1 MRIPYI
7 VGRWVRGQS
16 HYGRQRLMDY
26 LLVAGDSATWLVGTR
41 RMGKTSL
48 LRQLEHLTAHDQGE
62 FVPLFWDLQGCQ
74 SGVEMSDELFFAVEE
89 SSARFAAYGID
100 CAQFSGMDATEILRG
115 LARQLRTVDKRLLL
129 LVDEA
134 EVLIGIAAREAG
146 WLGKLRK
153 VLQEGSVRTI
163 VTSTKLLAELN
174 QVSAAWTTSPFLFGF
189 NLANLMP
196 LDAEASEALIRQLQ
210 AGHTVAAD
218 AEVIEDIIAYTNG
231 HPYLIQYLCQRLFVG
246 GENGHARLRAIQEE
260 DLYPDQILGG
270 MFQADIQYLTGIE
283 RRLLA
288 TITKLT
294 VATTD
299 DVLGALH
306 DEAPQRIHAYL
317 YGLYRLGFLR
327 QEEDRWAVG
336 NEYLRRWLQDNPERL
351 TTIAEKRG
359 PDEAHLKMLEEGKRN
374 EQQYLGQEVA
384 RMAEELAQLEDP
396 AVRGRDGANRKL
408 RAAIE
413 RLRLELAAAQAEL
426 ENLAAGS

>member
-1 MRIPYI
+1 MRIPYV

-48 LRQLEHLTAHDQGE
+48 LRQLEHLTTHDHGE

-74 SGVEMSDELFFAVEE
+74 SGAEMSDELFYALEE
-89 SSARFAAYGID
+89 SSARFAVHGIE
-100 CAQFSGMDATEILRG
+100 CAQFSGMDAADILRG
-115 LARQLRTVDKRLLL
+115 LARQLRAADKQLLL

-174 QVSAAWTTSPFLFGF
+174 QVSAQWRTSPFLFGF

-218 AEVIEDIIAYTNG
+218 PEVIEDIIAYTNG

-270 MFQADIQYLTGIE
+270 MFQVDIQYLTGIE

-299 DVLGALH
+299 DVLAALH

-317 YGLYRLGFLR
+317 YGLHRLGFLR

-336 NEYLRRWLQDNPERL
+336 NEFLRRWLQDNQESL
-351 TTIAEKRG
+351 AASGEKRG

-396 AVRGRDGANRKL
+396 ATRGKEGANRKL
-408 RAAIE
+408 RARIE
-413 RLRLELAAAQAEL
+413 RLKLELAAAQAEL